1 MFSLL
6 EVLPLTTLSQQ
17 DLLAALLVLRR
28 GPAGASH
35 ADPPVLRRRAPR
47 RPGAERLPL
56 RSQGAGDEAREI
68 LADKRIQAAVLDAP
82 ARRVPEGPAEDRRRR
97 RRRRRAADS
106 AAPAYRCRT
115 DLRHGGRPAHA
126 LQPRPENAGRRA
138 RGARGGRHRRPCLPA
153 DAAAEAAPDVE
164 AGGPGRVQAVG
175 RRSDD
180 KAAVATAQTGAGTPA
195 QAAGGARKGGGEG

>member
-28 GPAGASH
+28 GPAGSSG

-97 RRRRRAADS
+97 RRRRRRS
-106 AAPAYRCRT
+106 EERRVGKGCVSTCRS
-115 DLRHGGRPAHA
+115 
-126 LQPRPENAGRRA
+126 
-138 RGARGGRHRRPCLPA
+138 RGSP
-153 DAAAEAAPDVE
+153 
-164 AGGPGRVQAVG
+164 
-175 RRSDD
+175 
-180 KAAVATAQTGAGTPA
+180 
-195 QAAGGARKGGGEG
+195 